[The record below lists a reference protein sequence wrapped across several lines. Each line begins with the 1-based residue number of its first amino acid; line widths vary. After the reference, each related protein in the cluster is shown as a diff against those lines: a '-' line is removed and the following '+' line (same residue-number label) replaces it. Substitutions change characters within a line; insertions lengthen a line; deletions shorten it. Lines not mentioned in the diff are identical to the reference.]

1 MWILIA
7 YSVAIS
13 LDDEVVEILGM
24 RWGEG
29 IGLTVNSKDLLSTS
43 FRLSHRANTLTERF
57 DEERHERRHTIL
69 HIGTP
74 HFIVRMEGMNIAWLS
89 IDIEAIVAVLIDE
102 VTDRISILDDRCSTG
117 SLTFFRLFGAP
128 APVLVS
134 PSLTILKRSLF
145 CIRRIGS
152 NTSAHIEDEE
162 ADHRLQALL
171 LLCIT
176 QVLELSFCWILPPAP
191 ERDEVYRVGQ
201 AHQ

>member
-29 IGLTVNSKDLLSTS
+29 IGLTVNSKDLLTTS

-102 VTDRISILDDRCSTG
+102 VADAISILDDSSTAS
-117 SLTFFRLFGAP
+117 SLTFFRLLSAP
-128 APVLVS
+128 AP
-134 PSLTILKRSLF
+134 ILMCPLFATLKSSLF
-145 CIRRIGS
+145 CIRRIWGD
-152 NTSAHIEDEE
+152 TSAHIEDEE